1 MNDDYLIN
9 LLPSEYLPKPE
20 FKGFPVFI
28 LALLLFT
35 GLFVFQDYTRIMN
48 KLNYLETE
56 KITQTT
62 LIKNRTPGAMK
73 SLGLQ
78 ARSRMLFS
86 YGISIWAVM
95 HQTPPWVDVY
105 NEIEVMIPDG
115 MWIESLK
122 LTGGGESKWPN
133 FTLVGLVAGNEP
145 GIVLDFYEKMLDPE
159 SKFEKVKISG
169 YTFTRFNGQDAVTFN
184 MRFSLNKNK
193 FMGL

>member
-20 FKGFPVFI
+20 FKGFPLFILFLLVIVGVFI
-28 LALLLFT
+28 YA
-35 GLFVFQDYTRIMN
+35 DYTRITN
-48 KLNYLETE
+48 KLNYLESE
-56 KITQTT
+56 KKTQAT
-62 LIKNRTPGAMK
+62 LIKNRTPDAMK

-78 ARSRMLFS
+78 ARSRILFS

-95 HQTPPWVDVY
+95 HQNPPWVDVY
-105 NEIEVMIPDG
+105 NEIEVMIPEG

-122 LTGGGESKWPN
+122 LTGGGESKWPS
-133 FTLVGLVAGNEP
+133 FTLVGLVAGP
-145 GIVLDFYEKMLDPE
+145 QPDIVLSFYEKMLDPE

-169 YTFTRFNGQDAVTFN
+169 YTFTRFNGKDAVTFN

>member
-20 FKGFPVFI
+20 FKGFPIFI
-28 LALLLFT
+28 LVLLFIV
-35 GLFVFQDYTRIMN
+35 GFFIYVDYMSITN
-48 KLNYLETE
+48 KLSSLESE
-56 KITQTT
+56 KATQAT
-62 LIKNRTPGAMK
+62 LIKNKTPDAMK
-73 SLGLQ
+73 SLSLQ

-95 HQTPPWVDVY
+95 HQNPPWVDVY

-122 LTGGGESKWPN
+122 LVGGGESKWPS
-133 FTLVGLVAGNEP
+133 FTMVGLVAGEQP
-145 GIVLDFYEKMLDPE
+145 DIVLDFYEKMLDPE

-169 YTFTRFNGQDAVTFN
+169 YTFTRFNKQEAVTFN